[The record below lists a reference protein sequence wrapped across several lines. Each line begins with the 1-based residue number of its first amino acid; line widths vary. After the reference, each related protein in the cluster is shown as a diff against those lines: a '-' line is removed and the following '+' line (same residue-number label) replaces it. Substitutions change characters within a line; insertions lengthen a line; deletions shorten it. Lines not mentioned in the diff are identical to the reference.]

1 MYKTEP
7 FELTTVVGI
16 APLPG
21 TARYQ
26 GESIS
31 SIVDAAVEEAAQYA
45 AAGISSMILQNV
57 NDWPARERVDIET
70 VAYLSVIGSAVR
82 RAVGTSCRLGI
93 SVLRND
99 GAAAVAI
106 AHAVGAQF
114 IRAKIYVGA
123 MLGAGGIEMGCM
135 DTVLSLRQKI
145 GSDVE
150 IWADIRSRTAIPLV
164 NYPILQ
170 ECGFA
175 AEKGMCRSFLL
186 SGGDMGQVLETAQCV
201 KRTFPSHRVILGGGV
216 NLENLEQV
224 IANADGAIVASYLKK
239 DGKMHAPIDPVRL
252 EHFMRCYHAAMERR
266 KQPCAGC

>member
-1 MYKTEP
+1 MYHKEP

-31 SIVDAAVEEAAQYA
+31 SIVDAAVEEAVQYA
-45 AAGISSMILQNV
+45 EAGIDSIILQNI
-57 NDWPARERVDIET
+57 NDWPAREHVDIET
-70 VAYLSVIGSAVR
+70 VAYLSAIGSAVR
-82 RAVGTSCRLGI
+82 RAVGSSCRLGI

-99 GAAAVAI
+99 GEAAVAV

-123 MLGAGGIEMGCM
+123 MLSANGIEMGCM
-135 DTVLSLRQKI
+135 NGVLSLRQKI

-150 IWADIRSRTAIPLV
+150 IWADIRSRTAVPLV
-164 NYPILQ
+164 DYPILQ

-186 SGGDMGQVLETAQCV
+186 SGGDMAQVLETAQCV
-201 KRTFPSHRVILGGGV
+201 KQAFPNHRVILGGGV
-216 NLENLEQV
+216 NLNNLEQV
-224 IANADGAIVASYLKK
+224 MANADGAIVASCLKQ
-239 DGKMHAPIDPVRL
+239 DGRMHAPIDPVRL
-252 EHFMRCYHAAMERR
+252 EHFMRCYRAAIGHR
-266 KQPCAGC
+266 